1 MWSLCHNIMHPAAA
15 TTASPPQTHKQPA
28 KVCPLERP
36 WFTEDSRVS
45 PPPTAELMMMA
56 CLVCHMPQYVPKSHV
71 FHRLGPS
78 FDGFYEEPQQPPNN
92 LATSLQNQRVDV
104 DDFPSIHLA
113 ASLNFDTLLMQKNRD
128 KLDKRFVWRLF
139 SRPRLHIDDKMGF
152 NRFEFELIW
161 NKT

>member
-1 MWSLCHNIMHPAAA
+1 
-15 TTASPPQTHKQPA
+15 
-28 KVCPLERP
+28 
-36 WFTEDSRVS
+36 
-45 PPPTAELMMMA
+45 MMA

-71 FHRLGPS
+71 FRRLGPS

-139 SRPRLHIDDKMGF
+139 SLPCLHIDGPVAAVVIKWG
-152 NRFEFELIW
+152 LIDSSS
-161 NKT
+161 N